1 MAITTVKTK
10 GGKRA
15 KTAGVRVALTGNDAV
30 AEAWRQINPD
40 VVAAYPIT
48 PQTELM
54 HKFAEFV
61 SDGLV
66 TTKFVLVESE
76 HSAMSCVIGA
86 STGGCR
92 CATATCANG
101 LALMWEMIYIAASL
115 RCPIVMAVVNR
126 ALSGPLNIHCDHSDS
141 MGARDSGW
149 IQLYSENVQ
158 EAYDNA
164 IQAFRIAENPTVL
177 LPAMV
182 MLDGFILSHTTE
194 VLEMLPDEAVQDF
207 IGEYK
212 PDYYLLNP
220 DHPITVG
227 PLDLPD
233 YYFEHKRQQV
243 EAMEAAPAVIG
254 EVAAQFEQLTGRSY
268 GFIERYRLDD
278 AEVAIVVLGST
289 AGTVKAVVDMLRDE
303 GKPVGM
309 IKMRVFRPFPV
320 EEIVDALSDLDAVAI
335 FDRSAS
341 FGAMGGPVYLEILA
355 ALRAKEL
362 AVINCIYGLG
372 GRDIGL
378 GLIRPVFED
387 LLEGKID
394 PRVRYLGVRE

>member
-1 MAITTVKTK
+1 VATKTK
-10 GGKRA
+10 KA
-15 KTAGVRVALTGNDAV
+15 KGATTGTRVALTGNDAV

-54 HKFAEFV
+54 HKFADFV

-66 TTKFVLVESE
+66 DTKLVLVESE

-86 STGGCR
+86 SSAGCR

-115 RCPIVMAVVNR
+115 RLPIAMAVVNR

-164 IQAFRIAENPTVL
+164 VQAFNIAEHPDVI
-177 LPAMV
+177 LPVMV
-182 MLDGFILSHTTE
+182 TLDGFILSHTTE
-194 VLEMLPDEAVQDF
+194 VLEILPDEAVREF

-212 PDYYLLNP
+212 PDFTLLDP
-220 DHPITVG
+220 KHPITMG

-233 YYFEHKRQQV
+233 YFFEHKRQQF
-243 EAMEAAPAVIG
+243 EAMDHAPRVIN
-254 EVAAQFEQLTGRSY
+254 EVAEKFAELTGRHY
-268 GFIERYRLDD
+268 GFIEPYRMDD
-278 AEVAIVVLGST
+278 ARVAIVVLGST
-289 AGTVKAVVDMLRDE
+289 AGTAKAVVDMLRED
-303 GKPVGM
+303 GQPVGM
-309 IKMRVFRPFPV
+309 VKVRMFRPFPV
-320 EEIVDALSDLDAVAI
+320 KELVDALGGMDAVAV
-335 FDRSAS
+335 FDRSYS
-341 FGAMGGPVYLEILA
+341 FGAMGGPVFLETVA
-355 ALRAKEL
+355 ALQSKAL
-362 AVINCIYGLG
+362 PIINCIYGLG
-372 GRDIGL
+372 GRDVGT

-387 LLEGKID
+387 LLKGKTE

>member
-1 MAITTVKTK
+1 VATKTKKTK
-10 GGKRA
+10 G
-15 KTAGVRVALTGNDAV
+15 AGSSTRVALTGNDAV

-66 TTKFVLVESE
+66 DTKLVLVESE

-86 STGGCR
+86 SSGGCR
-92 CATATCANG
+92 CATATCSNG

-115 RCPIVMAVVNR
+115 RLPIAMAVVNR
-126 ALSGPLNIHCDHSDS
+126 AVSGPLNIHCDHSDS

-164 IQAFRIAENPTVL
+164 VQAFNIAEHPDVI
-177 LPAMV
+177 LPVMV
-182 MLDGFILSHTTE
+182 TLDGFILSHTTE
-194 VLEMLPDEAVQDF
+194 VLEILPDEAVREF

-212 PDYYLLNP
+212 PDFSLLDP
-220 DHPITVG
+220 KHPITMG

-233 YYFEHKRQQV
+233 YFTEHKRQQF
-243 EAMEAAPAVIG
+243 EAMDHAPRVIN
-254 EVAAQFEQLTGRSY
+254 EVAEQFGELTGRHY
-268 GFIERYRLDD
+268 GFIEQYRMDD
-278 AEVAIVVLGST
+278 ARVAIVILGST
-289 AGTVKAVVDMLRDE
+289 AGTAKAVVDMLRED
-303 GKPVGM
+303 GQPVGM
-309 IKMRVFRPFPV
+309 VKIRMFRPFPV
-320 EEIVDALSDLDAVAI
+320 KELVDALGGMDAVAV
-335 FDRSAS
+335 FDRAAS
-341 FGAMGGPVYLEILA
+341 FGAMGGPVFLETVA
-355 ALRAKEL
+355 ALQGKTL
-362 AVINCIYGLG
+362 PIINCIYGLG
-372 GRDIGL
+372 GRDVGL

-387 LLEGKID
+387 LLKGKTE